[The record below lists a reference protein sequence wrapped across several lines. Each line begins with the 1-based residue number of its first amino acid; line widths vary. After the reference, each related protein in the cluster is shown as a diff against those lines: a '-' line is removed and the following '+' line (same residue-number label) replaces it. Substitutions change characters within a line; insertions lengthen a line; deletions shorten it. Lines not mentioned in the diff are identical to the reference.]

1 MDKAKAQLNK
11 VMKSEKVFS
20 KMLFS
25 VIPNKIPSVDFDQ
38 FNLIIYLTEALSD
51 IKTYID
57 DIRPSLNRSLLDL
70 RNLTHY

>member
-51 IKTYID
+51 VKTYID

>member
-51 IKTYID
+51 VKTYID
-57 DIRPSLNRSLLDL
+57 DIRPSLNRSLLE
-70 RNLTHY
+70 T

>member
-51 IKTYID
+51 VKTYID
-57 DIRPSLNRSLLDL
+57 DIRPSLNRSLLEL

>member
-38 FNLIIYLTEALSD
+38 FNLIIYFTEALSD
-51 IKTYID
+51 VKTYID
-57 DIRPSLNRSLLDL
+57 DIRPSLNRSLLEL

>member
-11 VMKSEKVFS
+11 VMKPEKAFS

-25 VIPNKIPSVDFDQ
+25 VIPNMIPSVDFDQ

-51 IKTYID
+51 VKTYID

>member
-38 FNLIIYLTEALSD
+38 FNLIIYFTEALSD
-51 IKTYID
+51 VKTYID
-57 DIRPSLNRSLLDL
+57 DIRPSLNRSLLE
-70 RNLTHY
+70 T